1 MNKPDKILIVDDE
14 AANVRLLERI
24 LELSGYNQ
32 FVSTSDARQVVDL
45 FRVFQPDLI
54 LTDLHMPHLDGFGVM
69 EKIRAL
75 TGPQTYLPIVVL
87 TADITPET
95 RRRALEAGATDF
107 LLKPF
112 DHMEVVLR
120 IKNLLETR
128 FLQKQLQQQ
137 NATLEEHVRD
147 RTSQLEEALS
157 ALKATQQQVIQQE
170 RFRALGTMAGGI
182 AHDFNNALA
191 SILGYSELLL
201 HTAEKSPEKTA
212 AYAKTIM
219 TAASDAARMVAR
231 LREFSRP
238 ATTSAFVETLNLNEL
253 VEEAIALTLPKWKTG
268 PLAHGLTIEVRT
280 ELGNIPP
287 VQGDPAELREAL
299 FNLIFNAVDAMP
311 CGGVILIRTLAQ
323 GDGVRLEV
331 SDNGTGMT
339 EDVRQRCLEPY
350 FTTKG
355 SGGTGLGLA
364 MVYGIIHRHA
374 GKLEIESQPGQGST
388 FIIELAA
395 GKKVSEASVAS
406 PRKLERPLHIL
417 VVDDQPLLC
426 QLLTECLA
434 KDQHTVETAANGREG
449 LEKYRTGRYDL
460 VLTDK
465 AMPEMDGD
473 QMAIAIRKIKPTQ
486 PIILLTGYGEGAQDA
501 PGGRS
506 AIDMVL
512 GKPLSIVTLRKAM
525 VDVVTGGMRNATSSR
540 PDFENIVV

>member
-1 MNKPDKILIVDDE
+1 MNKPGKILIVDDE
-14 AANVRLLERI
+14 PANVRLLERI
-24 LELSGYNQ
+24 LELSGFDQ
-32 FVSTSDARQVVDL
+32 FVSTSDARQAVDL
-45 FRVFQPDLI
+45 FQVFQPDLI

-69 EKIRAL
+69 AKIRAL

-87 TADITPET
+87 TADITPEM

-107 LLKPF
+107 LVKPF

-120 IKNLLETR
+120 IRNLLETR
-128 FLQKQLQQQ
+128 SPHVQLQQQ
-137 NATLEEHVRD
+137 NATLEERVRD
-147 RTSQLEEALS
+147 RTSRLEEALS
-157 ALKATQQQVIQQE
+157 ELKATQQQVIQQE

-201 HTAEKSPEKTA
+201 HSSDKSPEKITT
-212 AYAKTIM
+212 YARTIV

-238 ATTSAFVETLNLNEL
+238 ATNSEFVQALNLNEL
-253 VEEAIALTLPKWKTG
+253 VEEAVTLTLPKWKTG
-268 PLAHGLTIEVRT
+268 ALASGLTIEIRT

-311 CGGVILIRTLAQ
+311 AGGTIRIQTMVQ
-323 GDGVRLEV
+323 GEGVRLEF

-339 EDVRQRCLEPY
+339 EEVRQRCLEPY

-355 SGGTGLGLA
+355 NRGTGLGLA

-374 GKLEIESQPGQGST
+374 GKLEIQSQPGHGTT
-388 FIIELAA
+388 FNIDLS
-395 GKKVSEASVAS
+395 GCSHVPLASVPS
-406 PRKLERPLHIL
+406 QRKLERPLHIL

-426 QLLTECLA
+426 QLLRESLS
-434 KDQHTVETAANGREG
+434 KDLHTVETAANGREA
-449 LEKYRTGRYDL
+449 LEKYRTGCYDL

-465 AMPEMDGD
+465 AMPEMDSD
-473 QMAIAIRKIKPTQ
+473 QLAVAIRKLKPTQ
-486 PIILLTGYGEGAQDA
+486 PIILLTGYGERAQEA
-501 PGGRS
+501 SPGTS
-506 AIDMVL
+506 AVDLVL
-512 GKPLSIVTLRKAM
+512 GKPLSLGTLRQAL
-525 VDVVTGGMRNATSSR
+525 VDVVAA
-540 PDFENIVV
+540 